1 MNFLVVFIYI
11 SLEMIFLISLLI
23 IGFVRIDMIIG
34 DCCLKV
40 VLIIIIMNGF
50 CGRKF
55 CCLGRI
61 VKK

>member
-40 VLIIIIMNGF
+40 VLIIIMNGF